1 MTTRSEGS
9 REVDPQA
16 LMASLKLPSNGKVY
30 DLSSGWWRGMPMAG
44 PHPRF
49 ELLTYRS
56 PHGQQVQQDVD
67 LVRRE
72 HNPVNYGFASEL
84 LLATMHSGT
93 HIDALCHVTCGPR
106 NEWHGGSADDL
117 LGDFGALARDASEL
131 PPLVTRGVMLDIPGV
146 VGCDVLPAHFSID
159 SAALASACER
169 QAVSIETGD
178 VVLVRTGQMRY
189 WPDEDAMARHA
200 DAGVSLDGARWL
212 SDRRPCAVGADTVA
226 LEVAPS
232 GVEGEPQPVH
242 IHLIRDN
249 GIPIIE
255 WVNCEGLAEDGV
267 FEFLFIG
274 IPLSIQGATG
284 SMLRPIAIV

>member
-1 MTTRSEGS
+1 MATQSERSTEADA
-9 REVDPQA
+9 EA
-16 LMASLKLPSNGKVY
+16 LIASLKLPSKGTIY
-30 DLSSGWWRGMPMAG
+30 DLSSGWWRGMPMAE

-67 LVRRE
+67 FIRRE

-131 PPLVTRGVMLDIPGV
+131 APLVSRGVMLDIPGLFD
-146 VGCDVLPAHFSID
+146 CDVLPANFAIGSD
-159 SAALASACER
+159 ELARACER
-169 QAVSIETGD
+169 QAVSVEAGD

-189 WPDEDAMARHA
+189 WPDEEAMARHA
-200 DAGVSLDGARWL
+200 DAGVSLDGAKWL
-212 SDRRPCAVGADTVA
+212 SERHPRAVGADTVA

-232 GVEGEPQPVH
+232 GVDGEPQPVH

-255 WVNCEGLAEDGV
+255 WVNCEALAADGV

-274 IPLSIQGATG
+274 LPLSIRGATG
-284 SMLRPIAIV
+284 SMLRPIAVA